1 MACRPGNYPR
11 FLRARHEKVQSSR
24 SFFNETIHRQS
35 EFVFPDRHELLTL
48 LWDDVHLDEAYLVVR
63 YNRSNKAKRD
73 DVIPLHPV
81 AVEHLR
87 KITHFGLTVFD
98 WPLEKRAL
106 YDQWHNIQREAGI
119 DLPCHEDHTHTPTC
133 HVYGFHSLKK
143 ACGTLNAARLPEAA
157 LNAFMRH
164 ASGETTRKYYQ
175 NQERIAG
182 GVVDQM
188 FVPESAKA
196 S

>member
-1 MACRPGNYPR
+1 
-11 FLRARHEKVQSSR
+11 
-24 SFFNETIHRQS
+24 
-35 EFVFPDRHELLTL
+35 
-48 LWDDVHLDEAYLVVR
+48 
-63 YNRSNKAKRD
+63 
-73 DVIPLHPV
+73 VIPLHPV

-143 ACGTLNAARLPEAA
+143 ACGTLNAARMPEAA

-175 NQERIAG
+175 NQERIERNVSIVLRQLPVEFSVALVELYAG
-182 GVVDQM
+182 LAVHWGPAPRPPG
-188 FVPESAKA
+188 FC
-196 S
+196 